1 MEQENCKFKKKK
13 KFRADALLPTSGH
26 SIKYYLR
33 GALPPGYNISLYI
46 EKSSCYRPS
55 RVFNFLGVF

>member
-33 GALPPGYNISLYI
+33 LRCITGYYI
-46 EKSSCYRPS
+46 I
-55 RVFNFLGVF
+55 